1 MKTPRPVAKGSGSKE
16 NDLQGTILHRDV
28 QRLIILIPAEVKSAG
43 TSSPEKCDLSGSHDA
58 KIEWEVLQRSTGK
71 SAREWVHVMAL
82 LRMRASASEQVD
94 AISLNE
100 QRVPETREETC
111 ACSFVC
117 NAAAEGRALG
127 QAQS

>member
-1 MKTPRPVAKGSGSKE
+1 MGARDGLTAHAHNSGDLPR
-16 NDLQGTILHRDV
+16 
-28 QRLIILIPAEVKSAG
+28 
-43 TSSPEKCDLSGSHDA
+43 
-58 KIEWEVLQRSTGK
+58 K
-71 SAREWVHVMAL
+71 SAREWVRVMAL
-82 LRMRASASEQVD
+82 LRMHASASEQVD

-127 QAQS
+127 QAELKPMGKGKNIKEATGKLRSLYWTELC